1 MTWQDILKQDG
12 LQQLKRALLGMYD
25 PQEMERL
32 FGDKINESNYKEIAK
47 DELRQAK
54 KYYSQMKDD
63 STYPDPG
70 ETGTITGKEYKK
82 GLQKYI
88 DALEKVI

>member
-1 MTWQDILKQDG
+1 MNWQNILKQDG
-12 LQQLKRALLGMYD
+12 LQQLKRALFGMYD

-32 FGDKINESNYKEIAK
+32 FGNKINESNYKQIAK
-47 DELRQAK
+47 DELQQAK

-63 STYPDPG
+63 STYPHP
-70 ETGTITGKEYKK
+70 EEGTITGREYKK

>member
-1 MTWQDILKQDG
+1 MTWKDILKQDG

-25 PQEMERL
+25 PQEMQRL
-32 FGDKINESNYKEIAK
+32 FGDKINESNYKEIAE
-47 DELRQAK
+47 DELQQAK

-63 STYPDPG
+63 STYPSPEG
-70 ETGTITGKEYKK
+70 GTITGKEYKK